1 MILKV
6 TFWVLLLLVVY
17 CYVGYPILL
26 GLLVLLKRIGHKKSI
41 QPQSANMP
49 DVTILIAAYNEEK
62 VIDAKMQNIEGLN
75 YPREKLHVL
84 WITDGPTDST
94 NSKLAQYPNI
104 ELICQPQ
111 RMGKAAALNRAMENV
126 TTPFTVFCDAG
137 TMLSK
142 NSVLELITSFT
153 SNDVGCVVG
162 EIRVL
167 KNASKG
173 ATTTVEGTYWQYEST
188 VKRFESELGSTLCA
202 AGALYAIRTDLYS
215 KIPENSILDDFEI
228 SIHVALQKHKVVYNQ
243 KAEAYSNAGVNFA
256 EEMKRKIRIAAG
268 GFQTLGWHSDLL
280 NIFKFPLLS
289 FKFISHKL
297 LRWIVVPFCIFLL
310 PIINL
315 LIVIFQNTPF
325 YFITLVLMLVVFLL
339 TLLGYLLRNKNIK
352 PHSFY
357 LPYYALMMNIAQIK
371 GLIRF
376 CTNKQD
382 VRWEKAKR
390 EEI

>member
-17 CYVGYPILL
+17 CYVGYAILL
-26 GLLVLLKRIGHKKSI
+26 GLFVLLKRICHKKVTQTKSTDL
-41 QPQSANMP
+41 P

-62 VIDAKMQNIEGLN
+62 VIDAKMQNIEGLD

-111 RMGKAAALNRAMENV
+111 RKGKAAALNRAMENV

-142 NSVLELITSFT
+142 NAVKELISSFT
-153 SNDVGCVVG
+153 GSDVGCVVG
-162 EIRVL
+162 EIMVL
-167 KNASKG
+167 KNATKG
-173 ATTTVEGTYWQYEST
+173 ATTTVEGTYWQYESSI
-188 VKRFESELGSTLCA
+188 KQFESELGSTLCA
-202 AGALYAIRTDLYS
+202 AGALYAIRTGLYS

-228 SIHVALQKHKVVYNQ
+228 SIQIALQNHKVVYNQ

-268 GFQTLGWHSDLL
+268 GFQTLGWHTELL
-280 NIFKFPLLS
+280 NIFKYPLLS

-297 LRWIVVPFCIFLL
+297 LRWVVVPFCIFLL

-315 LIVIFQNTPF
+315 LIVISEKNTF
-325 YFITLVLMLVVFLL
+325 YFVTLVLLLAAFLL
-339 TLLGYLLRNKNIK
+339 AFMGYILRNKNIK

-376 CTNKQD
+376 GTNKQD

-390 EEI
+390 EEV